1 MSSESKRNLAAKIGR
16 RSFLGRGT
24 LAAGAIFGS
33 PAWAAPAKSESSWPV
48 VDTNAGKLRGIALEK
63 VSAFKGVPYGASTAG
78 SGRFMPPQK
87 PQPWTGVQDALE
99 LGTRS
104 PQNPSGLIPEVDA
117 VDRKEPM
124 SEDCLHLNVWTPGT
138 GVGHKRPVMFWLHGG
153 GFTSGSGG
161 FAIYDGTSLA
171 AKHDMVVVTVN
182 HRLTAF
188 GYLYLAGLGGAR
200 YAESSNVGMLD
211 IVQALQWVHDN
222 IANFGGDAGNVTI
235 FGQSGG
241 GAKVCTLLA
250 MPAAHGLFHRAI
262 VESGASLRGVP
273 VDAAN
278 KSTEAVLTKLGLR
291 ANQIEELQKMPME
304 QLLKGIAGGGLT
316 GNPGFRF
323 APVVDGKTLPT
334 HPFDPGAPEIS
345 ANVPLLIGSTQTEVT
360 FFPGQQLD
368 PMDEAGMRE
377 HVKQTL
383 RSGDSDVDKVIAAYK
398 QTDPK
403 ISNIDLY
410 LEVAS
415 DSFAMTSAVAAAER
429 KAALKKAPA
438 YMYYFKWRSPVR
450 DGKLKA
456 MHCMEIPFVFDNV
469 DGGKPMT
476 GDGQDRYALA
486 SKISGAWVAF
496 ARTGDPSQK
505 GLKWPAY
512 NASNRATMILDDKCE
527 VVDDPRKEARLALAS
542 IQRGPAPV

>member
-1 MSSESKRNLAAKIGR
+1 VNKTLIHR

-24 LAAGAIFGS
+24 LAASAILGA
-33 PAWAAPAKSESSWPV
+33 PAWAAPARSDSAGPV
-48 VDTNAGKLRGIALEK
+48 VQTNAGKLRGIMLDK

-78 SGRFMPPQK
+78 AGRFMPPQK
-87 PQPWTGVQDALE
+87 MEPWTGVKDVVD
-99 LGTRS
+99 LGARS

-138 GVGHKRPVMFWLHGG
+138 GAGHKRPVMFWLHGG

-161 FAIYDGTSLA
+161 FAIYDGANLA
-171 AKHDMVVVTVN
+171 AKHDVVVVTVN

-188 GYLYLAGLGGAR
+188 GYLYLAGLGGAK
-200 YAESSNVGMLD
+200 YAGSSNVGMLD
-211 IVQALQWVHDN
+211 IVAALEWVRDN
-222 IANFGGDAGNVTI
+222 VANFGGDPGNVTI

-250 MPAAHGLFHRAI
+250 MPAAKGLFHRAV

-273 VDAAN
+273 VEAAN
-278 KSTEAVLTKLGLR
+278 KSTEAVLAKLGLKTS
-291 ANQIEELQKMPME
+291 QLDELQNMPME
-304 QLLKGIAGGGLT
+304 QLLKGISGGGLM

-323 APVVDGKTLPT
+323 APVVDGKTLPA

-345 ANVPLLIGSTQTEVT
+345 AGVPLLIGSTQTEVT

-368 PMDEAGMRE
+368 PLDEAAMRAR
-377 HVKQTL
+377 VKQTL
-383 RSGDSDVDKVIAAYK
+383 GASDADTDKVIAAYK
-398 QTDPK
+398 QTDPS

-410 LEVAS
+410 LEAAS
-415 DSFAMTSAVAAAER
+415 DSFALTNAITAAER
-429 KAALKKAPA
+429 KAALAKAPVF
-438 YMYYFKWRSPVR
+438 MYYFKWRSPVR

-496 ARTGDPSQK
+496 ARTGNPSQK
-505 GLKWPAY
+505 GLSWPAY
-512 NASNRATMILDDKCE
+512 NSDKRATMILDDKCE
-527 VVDDPRKEARLALAS
+527 VVDDPRKDVRLALTS
-542 IQRGPAPV
+542 IKRA